1 MLKDR
6 LTSAPVLNLLEV
18 AKGFLLYCYASQVGL
33 GCVLMQHGKV
43 IDYDS
48 RQIKAHEKNYTTHHL
63 ELEPVVFA
71 FKIWRYYLYGV
82 HVDVY
87 RDHKSLQAFTQDEL
101 NLHQRIWLELL
112 QDYDMSVL

>member
-1 MLKDR
+1 MF
-6 LTSAPVLNLLEV
+6 TLLEGT
-18 AKGFLLYCYASQVGL
+18 KGVVVYVDSYQVGL
-33 GCVLMQHGKV
+33 RCVIMQHGKV
-43 IDYDS
+43 IDYAS